1 MSKTLT
7 FSAVHTDAMKSYG
20 TITHCP
26 NRNNLKVSGSFTC
39 YQYVWCSFQMSSIKN
54 LKFFSD
60 CEWINVSFFSSI
72 EDEKKQNCLFEKRLC
87 MSTDENEKEM
97 LNYLCFMHEIDA
109 VVIVY
114 CLLKFNVIL

>member
-7 FSAVHTDAMKSYG
+7 FAAVHNNGKNSHG

-26 NRNNLKVSGSFTC
+26 NANNLKLTGSFTC

-54 LKFFSD
+54 LKFFRD
-60 CEWINVSFFSSI
+60 CKWINVTFFSSL
-72 EDEKKQNCLFEKRLC
+72 EDYENQKYGNTKTIS
-87 MSTDENEKEM
+87 MSTDENETEI
-97 LNYLCFMHEIDA
+97 LNYICFMHEIDE

-114 CLLKFNVIL
+114 CLLKLNVIL